1 MTEKTRDDVNPHI
14 IIVTGYLAA
23 GKSTFARRLSE
34 AVNIP
39 CIIKD
44 TFKIALCESVSI
56 ISREESSRF
65 SAVTF
70 DGMMYV
76 TERLMETGQSIII
89 EGNFAPAGLKKVEE
103 AGVIKRLI
111 DQYACQSLTY
121 KFAGDTRLLHKRYID
136 RDKLPERGQ
145 VNAMYSDILYDEFDR
160 VCHNLDGFNVGGEV
174 VKVDTTDFSTVNFEE
189 YIETAHKFLV
199 RDNG

>member
-1 MTEKTRDDVNPHI
+1 MDSKI

-34 AVNIP
+34 AVSVP

-44 TFKIALCESVSI
+44 TFKIALCENVSV

-76 TERLMETGQSIII
+76 AERLMETGQPIII
-89 EGNFAPAGLKKVEE
+89 EGNFVPAGIKKTDES
-103 AGVIKRLI
+103 GVINSLI
-111 DQYACQSLTY
+111 DKYGCQSLTY
-121 KFAGDTRLLHKRYID
+121 KFVGDTQVLHKRYIE

-145 VNAMYSDILYDEFDR
+145 VNAMLGDIPYNDFDR
-160 VCHNLDGFNVGGEV
+160 LCRNLDAFNVGGEIV
-174 VKVDTTDFSTVNFEE
+174 EIDTTDFEKVDFNRH
-189 YIETAHKFLV
+189 IETAREFVFRKETKA
-199 RDNG
+199 D